1 MAYEENVRHYK
12 TFVYLRA
19 RTTESNN
26 GGKAVS
32 THQAKK
38 KINQMPNAE
47 TIRNGKK
54 GHAARERESTILYSC
69 YGDIT
74 ND

>member
-38 KINQMPNAE
+38 KKINQMPNAE

-54 GHAARERESTILYSC
+54 GHAAREREHNIIQLLWRHYK
-69 YGDIT
+69 
-74 ND
+74 